1 MAVGIIIGGAFTKI
15 VNSLVADIIMPPLGI
30 LLGNIDFSRWFIV
43 LQNGSKDAGPY
54 VSLEAAQ
61 IAGAKTLN
69 IGFFINSILTFM
81 IVAFVIFALL
91 KSINKLKDKTTEKD
105 ETPTTKECPF
115 CCSNINIK
123 ATKCPNCTSE
133 LK

>member
-30 LLGNIDFSRWFIV
+30 LLGNIDFSHWFIV

-105 ETPTTKECPF
+105 ETPAPKECPF